1 MKLHSSCTKRC
12 FLIPLRYT
20 GCRKGGNC
28 MTEREQI
35 RRRYSFLK
43 NIRYA
48 CTHIH
53 TAGNRYYI
61 YMALDIIAQVTVP
74 VIMLLL
80 PAQIVELLQNRASL
94 ILLLQTVTIWLLV
107 ILLLNAVKYYTH
119 QKLEIMGL
127 LLCDATYWQQ
137 LHEKTMSCSL
147 RELEEAKQREKLRE
161 AMHITRLGDG
171 TGNYAGIVGF
181 YLYMTMLLINV
192 IGFVIY
198 AAMAG
203 SLHIFLLI
211 LLVLTS
217 VVNCFAKNKAIHYQ
231 FTHMEAFWKNANK
244 FWYLKNESINM
255 EKAKD
260 IRMYRLQSWFA
271 DLFDHN
277 TREATHIYGDIQ
289 KKSSYANELISLSS
303 LLQNAAAY
311 LYLITQLMDGNLSI
325 PGFVVYIGVVTGFST
340 WINQIVESYSF
351 LRQISD
357 DIAVYRD
364 YLEAFAEAEESAE
377 NACPLFETIEKIE
390 FENICFGYG
399 EQLLFDHFSCTL
411 HREERIALVG
421 INGAGKTTL
430 MKLLC
435 GLYPLQSG
443 RILVNGYDIAK
454 LDQEQYRR
462 NISILFQDVHALPFS
477 IAKNVAC
484 AWNEARPEGNVEI
497 AGLLNRKTS
506 AKLQEREQRYD
517 EEHIRTCLKQ
527 AGLWDKVSAL
537 PQGIHTVLTQ
547 VLDTEGIDLSG
558 GELQKLMLAR
568 ALYKNAPLLILDEPT
583 AALDPIAESALY
595 EEYAQLC
602 RHRLSVFISHRL
614 SSTRFCDRILF
625 LENGRIVEE
634 GTHEELMEKQGR
646 YAAMYT
652 VQAHY
657 YQEEVSRHEADL

>member
-1 MKLHSSCTKRC
+1 
-12 FLIPLRYT
+12 
-20 GCRKGGNC
+20 

-217 VVNCFAKNKAIHYQ
+217 VVNCFAKNKA
-231 FTHMEAFWKNANK
+231 
-244 FWYLKNESINM
+244 
-255 EKAKD
+255 KD
-260 IRMYRLQSWFA
+260 IRMNRLQSWFA

-325 PGFVVYIGVVTGFST
+325 PGFVVYIGVVAGFST

-527 AGLWDKVSAL
+527 AGLWIRYL
-537 PQGIHTVLTQ
+537 HC
-547 VLDTEGIDLSG
+547 
-558 GELQKLMLAR
+558 R
-568 ALYKNAPLLILDEPT
+568 R
-583 AALDPIAESALY
+583 
-595 EEYAQLC
+595 EY
-602 RHRLSVFISHRL
+602 IP
-614 SSTRFCDRILF
+614 
-625 LENGRIVEE
+625 
-634 GTHEELMEKQGR
+634 
-646 YAAMYT
+646 Y
-652 VQAHY
+652 
-657 YQEEVSRHEADL
+657 